1 MRTNHNI
8 VEIDLPVLA
17 AVSIFDPAMGVLHQV
32 VETTDAGSKER
43 LMVLNMTPLLVFLS
57 NATTPDYRILVKRD
71 RTKGNY
77 AGRER
82 RGADGFND

>member
-8 VEIDLPVLA
+8 DEIDLPMLA

-32 VETTDAGSKER
+32 GETTDTGSKQR
-43 LMVLNMTPLLVFLS
+43 LVVLNVTPLLAFLS

-82 RGADGFND
+82 

>member
-1 MRTNHNI
+1 
-8 VEIDLPVLA
+8 
-17 AVSIFDPAMGVLHQV
+17 MGVLHQV

-43 LMVLNMTPLLVFLS
+43 LMVLNVTPLLVFLS